1 MTGSNQPASGRSRT
15 AITYA
20 RVGDLGIALLG
31 GGCFVSFGMVVVFYQ
46 TRVVRNKEPTTNQN
60 HYLTGKAPYRFES
73 AFLQQ
78 RVACEPDIFMRSRG
92 SADHQRKR
100 TQQSPEPWSGM
111 TNRRGRTSFFCGSSR
126 FSRTAKSVASF
137 TRRRMNRLRGRRQGT
152 DPSRSSNPGCA
163 AIRACR
169 PVSAIG
175 ACRASDSRG

>member
-92 SADHQRKR
+92 SADHKRKR
-100 TQQSPEPWSGM
+100 TQQRPEPWSGM
-111 TNRRGRTSFFCGSSR
+111 TNLTPARDRRVPWGGITTLSTAVRVRLTGSVSLLVALFREKKAQEEGRHRCLNYTTVLWLTFNGDNP
-126 FSRTAKSVASF
+126 A
-137 TRRRMNRLRGRRQGT
+137 QGK
-152 DPSRSSNPGCA
+152 
-163 AIRACR
+163 
-169 PVSAIG
+169 
-175 ACRASDSRG
+175 